1 MIMADSNRVEFIR
14 DVARKDLTDK
24 QRAKLTSALQEY
36 KNEKSIDTLIERLR
50 SQNLQVNSPLLK
62 DIRKVI
68 VSKDQYIFDQVI
80 KHARVKSCPSPSYSP
95 CSTISSIGTPESHAR
110 SFTTPVILPRGNAQ
124 NGISP
129 TRSRQFR
136 DLRNTTQ
143 TLPNKTHLSPER
155 ALKNTPDLLKR
166 NSILDNDSQLRN
178 IIFPSN
184 VLEDVGFDICG
195 GIDNNS
201 LVFVSDVCDGSLADR
216 MGVKANDAIVEVNG
230 VLMESIELLS
240 AARVIKSVSP
250 LKLILKRGM
259 REIDVKSLPYIN
271 PW

>member
-1 MIMADSNRVEFIR
+1 MIMADGNRVKFIR
-14 DVARKDLTDK
+14 NVAREDLTDK
-24 QRAKLTSALQEY
+24 QRAKLISVLQEY
-36 KNEKSIDTLIERLR
+36 KNETSIDTLIERLH
-50 SQNLQVNSPLLK
+50 SQNLQDNSRLLK

-68 VSKDQYIFDQVI
+68 LSKDKYTFDQVF
-80 KHARVKSCPSPSYSP
+80 KHARVNSCPSPRYSS
-95 CSTISSIGTPESHAR
+95 CSTVSSIHTPESHAR
-110 SFTTPVILPRGNAQ
+110 SFTTPVILPRGNSQ

-155 ALKNTPDLLKR
+155 AVNTPDSPKR
-166 NSILDNDSQLRN
+166 NAMLNNDSQLKN
-178 IIFPSN
+178 ISFPSN
-184 VLEDVGFDICG
+184 VSGNVGFDICG

-201 LVFVSDVCDGSLADR
+201 MVFVSDVCEGSLADR
-216 MGVKANDAIVEVNG
+216 MGVKANDVIVEVNG

-240 AARVIKSVSP
+240 AARVIKSMSP

-259 REIDVKSLPYIN
+259 REINVKSLPYTN

>member
-1 MIMADSNRVEFIR
+1 MIMADSNRVKFIR
-14 DVARKDLTDK
+14 DVAKENLTDK
-24 QRAKLTSALQEY
+24 QRAKLISALQEY
-36 KNEKSIDTLIERLR
+36 KNEKSIDTLIEHLR
-50 SQNLQVNSPLLK
+50 SQNLEANPPLLK

-68 VSKDQYIFDQVI
+68 VNKDQYIFDQVF
-80 KHARVKSCPSPSYSP
+80 KHARVKSCPSPSYSS
-95 CSTISSIGTPESHAR
+95 CSTVPSIGTPESHAR
-110 SFTTPVILPRGNAQ
+110 SFTTPVILPRRNVQ

-155 ALKNTPDLLKR
+155 PLKNTPDLPKR
-166 NSILDNDSQLRN
+166 NSILDSDSQLKN
-178 IIFPSN
+178 INFPSN
-184 VLEDVGFDICG
+184 VSGNVGFDICG
-195 GIDNNS
+195 GIDNSS

-216 MGVKANDAIVEVNG
+216 MGVIPNDAIVEVNG

-250 LKLILKRGM
+250 LKLVLKRGM
-259 REIDVKSLPYIN
+259 REINVKSLPYIN